1 MQEAYVIEP
10 GERHGRRWRWMVLW
24 GGAGVLALLA
34 RLFLSSDRDILA
46 LNSPYDEYWFVH
58 SAARLVWGGNYN
70 QMAFANLPVYSIWL
84 ALQNALG
91 LPARLGIDL
100 AWLSGAAYAAFAL
113 VRFSGRRWI
122 GAAFWLLCAFHPL
135 FIAMFDRALSE
146 TLLVVL
152 MPWLLGAALEVWN
165 TRAMQGG
172 RRAPVAT
179 CVLALSFALAFHV
192 RKEGVLFF
200 VPLVLLGAC
209 SLLHRAQWWP
219 SLRTGTP
226 GMRFVG
232 LPLLATLVLGAGL
245 AGMNY
250 LRWGVAVRYELAAP
264 GYERAIAALN
274 RIDAGPGLLHVTVTR
289 KARQLAYEHSP
300 TFRELQGFFEGE
312 PGRVLA
318 VHTAQFTGHE
328 GEIGNGWFYWA
339 VRDAGAIVGWHS
351 SARAAETKYH
361 AIANELEAAFD
372 AGRLPAYP
380 AWTPSFLDPD
390 LGKWIGRVPGSS
402 WGALRLVVDG
412 SPASVRLPAE
422 SATPQQMAS
431 FIEIVGRRNPVPS
444 TRVRGW
450 IMLPPGASVGLGQ
463 GGAEPVGWT
472 VLSEL
477 GRRPDVPG
485 ALAFSLAAPGAGGDD
500 ALVVRTAD
508 GALGRLP
515 FSQMRAGAM
524 ATTQGAVA
532 VTLGVDEL
540 VAGRR
545 GDRIERWL
553 SQLRGVPVTWDWL
566 ARLGQLYQGLNIAL
580 LAVLLVAVV
589 AWGVRRSVPV
599 PVLAVCGI
607 AGTMV
612 VSRAVLFGILDAS
625 SWNGVQARYM
635 APMIPVFVFMV
646 AVAVS
651 ALPQWRPLPSA
662 GRR

>member
-1 MQEAYVIEP
+1 M
-10 GERHGRRWRWMVLW
+10 LW
-24 GGAGVLALLA
+24 GGAGGLALLV

-84 ALQNALG
+84 ALQNAVG

-100 AWLSGAAYAAFAL
+100 VWLSGLAYAAFSL

-165 TRAMQGG
+165 TRDMRGG
-172 RRAPVAT
+172 RRAPTAT
-179 CVLALSFALAFHV
+179 IVLALSFALAFHV

-200 VPLVLLGAC
+200 VPLVLLAGC
-209 SLLHRAQWWP
+209 SLLYRARWWP
-219 SLRTGTP
+219 SLGAGAL
-226 GMRFVG
+226 GMRMVG
-232 LPLLATLVLGAGL
+232 MPLLATLLLGAGL
-245 AGMNY
+245 AGLNY

-264 GYERAIAALN
+264 GYGRAIAALN

-300 TFRELQGFFEGE
+300 TFRQLQGFFEGE
-312 PGRVLA
+312 PGRALA

-339 VRDAGAIVGWHS
+339 LRDAGATAGWHS
-351 SARAAETKYH
+351 SARAAEAKYH
-361 AIANELEAAFD
+361 TIANELEAAFD

-390 LGKWIGRVPGSS
+390 LSKWIGRVPASS
-402 WGALRLVVDG
+402 WGALRLVLDG
-412 SPASVRLPAE
+412 SPASVRVPAE
-422 SATPQQMAS
+422 SATPQQMAA

-450 IMLPPGASVGLGQ
+450 IMLPPGASVGLAQ
-463 GGAEPVGWT
+463 AGAAPQSWT
-472 VLSEL
+472 VLSDAQ
-477 GRRPDVPG
+477 RRPDVPG
-485 ALAFSLAAPGAGGDD
+485 ALAFELAAPGARTDEV
-500 ALVVRTAD
+500 LVVRTTD
-508 GALGRLP
+508 GAEGRLP

-524 ATTQGAVA
+524 GTTQGAVA
-532 VTLGVDEL
+532 VMLGVDEFL
-540 VAGRR
+540 GGRR

-553 SQLRGVPVTWDWL
+553 SHLRGAPVTWDWL
-566 ARLGQLYQGLNIAL
+566 ARWGSVYQGINIVL
-580 LAVLLVAVV
+580 LAVVLAAVAG
-589 AWGVRRSVPV
+589 WGVRRNVGR
-599 PVLAVCGI
+599 PVLVICGI
-607 AGTMV
+607 AGAMI
-612 VSRAVLFGILDAS
+612 VSRAALFGILDAS

-635 APMIPVFVFMV
+635 APMIPLFVFMV

-651 ALPQWRPLPSA
+651 AWPKWRVQPSA
-662 GRR
+662 APR